1 MARDTELSHR
11 HSGTT
16 LGTEGLLEVR
26 INKLYIA
33 PGYLAV
39 HLEPF
44 RAWASSHVY
53 VVCPRVCTYI
63 I

>member
-11 HSGTT
+11 RSGTA
-16 LGTEGLLEVR
+16 LGTEGLLEVST
-26 INKLYIA
+26 NYNIA

-44 RAWASSHVY
+44 RAWASSHV
-53 VVCPRVCTYI
+53 
-63 I
+63 